1 MASLEIGSTVYGK
14 GGVKMFDIPFKRFD
28 ETIDIYVP
36 GLGAF
41 IHFFGAGTEN
51 LSEEDFDSG
60 AVDSIYWDMWTDR
73 AKYSDCCDSDDG
85 GLIVLNEY
93 VQSKESME
101 AWVPRVLEFIYDYHM
116 VPYDDISKVEWKKID
131 RGEVAIG
138 PRIGVRVFHEDPIEG
153 SWHYA
158 STLHLVCMGGSDPD
172 ESKKRELREYIL
184 RHELLDLS
192 ETLAKV
198 EPRVLRPG
206 VQMMTVV
213 TCEYCAHC
221 TRVQHPDIPNYY
233 ICVGCELG
241 CWGDSHRGPRF
252 FCSEGEPRKE
262 NET

>member
-1 MASLEIGSTVYGK
+1 
-14 GGVKMFDIPFKRFD
+14 MFDIPFKRFD

-73 AKYSDCCDSDDG
+73 AKYSDHGDSDDG

-101 AWVPRVLEFIYDYHM
+101 AWVPRVLEFIYDYRM

-131 RGEVAIG
+131 REEVALG
-138 PRIGVRVFHEDPIEG
+138 PRMGVRMLYEDPIEG
-153 SWHYA
+153 SWDYA
-158 STLHLVCMGGSDPD
+158 SVMHLVWMNDSDFD
-172 ESKKRELREYIL
+172 ESKKREHREYIL
-184 RHELLDLS
+184 RKELMGLS

-198 EPRVLRPG
+198 EPHVFRPG
-206 VQMMTVV
+206 VHMTTV
-213 TCEYCAHC
+213 TDCEHC
-221 TRVQHPDIPNYY
+221 VHCIRTVHPDIPDHYF
-233 ICVGCELG
+233 CVGCELG
-241 CWGDSHRGPRF
+241 CWGDSHRGPQF
-252 FCSEGEPRKE
+252 FCGEGEPRKE
-262 NET
+262 NEA